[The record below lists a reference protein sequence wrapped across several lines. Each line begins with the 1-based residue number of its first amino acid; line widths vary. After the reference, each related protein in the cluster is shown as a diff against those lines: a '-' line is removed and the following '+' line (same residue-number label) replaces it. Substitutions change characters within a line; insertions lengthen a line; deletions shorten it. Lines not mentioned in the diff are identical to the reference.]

1 MKMKYAV
8 LNIDTECGGE
18 AFFTTIDSEKELKE
32 VIGSYT
38 TYKKSKDGLELFN
51 DGCEDD
57 TRTTI
62 ILNAK
67 GLERVRKAVN
77 GANPFDA
84 KKIKLEDYLS
94 KDAADYSDDEDDY

>member
-1 MKMKYAV
+1 MKYAV

-38 TYKKSKDGLELFN
+38 TYKKLKEGLELFN
-51 DGCEDD
+51 DGEEEDF
-57 TRTTI
+57 RTAV
-62 ILNAK
+62 ILNKK
-67 GLERVRKAVN
+67 GLEKVRKAIN
-77 GANPFDA
+77 GAQPFDV

-94 KDAADYSDDEDDY
+94 KDAVDYSDDDGYWF

>member
-1 MKMKYAV
+1 MKYAV

-38 TYKKSKDGLELFN
+38 TYKKSSDGLELFN

-67 GLERVRKAVN
+67 GLERVRKAID
-77 GANPFDA
+77 GAKPFDA

-94 KDAADYSDDEDDY
+94 KDAADYSDDEDDF

>member
-1 MKMKYAV
+1 MKYAV

-38 TYKKSKDGLELFN
+38 TYKKLQEGLELFN
-51 DGCEDD
+51 DGEEKDF
-57 TRTTI
+57 RTAV
-62 ILNAK
+62 ILNKK
-67 GLERVRKAVN
+67 GLEKVRKAIN
-77 GANPFDA
+77 GAQPFDV

-94 KDAADYSDDEDDY
+94 KDAVDYSDDDGY